1 MYEKPEDIS
10 LALIDIATPLAVAA
24 IAHCQT
30 QYPSA
35 TLDIVKVITACGSLV
50 HHQFGFVRDAVDNY
64 STEENT
70 ELLEVKLRLLK
81 LAAESTVQL
90 LPSGQKDTISNDT
103 LIAAVTTLYEHCVQ
117 SVCKQYEQFQSS
129 YFERNPKRRPQR
141 RNGGYTF

>member
-30 QYPSA
+30 QYPSSA
-35 TLDIVKVITACGSLV
+35 LDIVKIINACGTLI
-50 HHQFGFVRDAVDNY
+50 HHQFGFVRDTVDTN

-70 ELLEVKLRLLK
+70 ELLEIKLRLLK
-81 LAAESTVQL
+81 LAAESTIPL
-90 LPSGQKDTISNDT
+90 LQTGQKSMTGDEE
-103 LIAAVTTLYEHCVQ
+103 LITAVTSLYESCVQ
-117 SVCKQYEQFQSS
+117 SVCRQYEQFQSS

-141 RNGGYTF
+141 RNGYAY